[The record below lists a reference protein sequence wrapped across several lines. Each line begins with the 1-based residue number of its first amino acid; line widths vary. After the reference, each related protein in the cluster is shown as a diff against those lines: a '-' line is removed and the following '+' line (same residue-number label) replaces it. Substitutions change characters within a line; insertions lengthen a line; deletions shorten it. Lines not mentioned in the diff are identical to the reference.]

1 MNKQNTTRESSGNG
15 IGKLI
20 RLAKQDSKV
29 PEERAARVRAA
40 AREQWTK
47 QTEQRRRR
55 RVFWSVAAAAAM
67 IAGIAFVIRS
77 IPGTGTVGPLAFA
90 AQVEQLEGHVETATL
105 ESNAW
110 RTLSNGDSIDAA
122 TAVRTVAGRLSLRLD
137 SGHCARVDQ
146 NSEVRF
152 LERGGLE
159 LAAGRIYVDSGQDGR
174 QSSVELHTPY
184 GIVQE
189 IGTQYEVQLN
199 DGLLLLRLREGS
211 AILHHANG
219 DVTVNAGQELRVSA
233 TQDPE
238 IAAIERYGPQ
248 WDWVSEIVSIPDFQ
262 GKTADEFLRWLAR
275 EKGWTLDYAD
285 GRVANAARNTVIE
298 GDLGRFTPDEAL
310 QIVSTTSRLSLTAE
324 AGVLRV
330 SLLD

>member
-1 MNKQNTTRESSGNG
+1 MNKQNTTRESSGND
-15 IGKLI
+15 IGPLI

-29 PEERAARVRAA
+29 PEARAARVRAA

-55 RVFWSVAAAAAM
+55 KVFWSVAAAAAV
-67 IAGIAFVIRS
+67 IAGAAFVIRS
-77 IPGTGTVGPLAFA
+77 IPDAGSAGPVAIA
-90 AQVEQLEGHVETATL
+90 AQVEQLEGHAETAAL
-105 ESNAW
+105 GSDEWNV
-110 RTLSNGDSIDAA
+110 LSTGDSIE
-122 TAVRTVAGRLSLRLD
+122 TAMALRTVAGRLFLRLN

-152 LERGGLE
+152 LDDGALE
-159 LAAGRIYVDSGQDGR
+159 LTAGRIYIDSSQDGR
-174 QSSVELHTPY
+174 QSPVELHTPY

-219 DVTVNAGQELRVSA
+219 NVTVNAGQELRVSA

-238 IAAIERYGPQ
+238 IAEIERYGPQ

-262 GKTADEFLRWLAR
+262 DKTADEFLRWLAR

-285 GRVANAARNTVIE
+285 GRVGNAARNTVIE

-310 QIVSTTSRLSLTAE
+310 QIVATTSRLSLTAE